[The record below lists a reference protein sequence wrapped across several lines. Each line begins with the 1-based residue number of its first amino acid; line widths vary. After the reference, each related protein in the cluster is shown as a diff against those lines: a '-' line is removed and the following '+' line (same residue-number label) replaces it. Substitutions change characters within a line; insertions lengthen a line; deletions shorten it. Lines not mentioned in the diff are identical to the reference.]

1 MQWEY
6 KISTFKVSAKSFF
19 TSDKDVHPVETQ
31 LNEMGRVGWELV
43 SMELGGQQAWGGSH
57 ATAVFKRPK

>member
-6 KISTFKVSAKSFF
+6 KIKTFKASAKSFF
-19 TSDKDVHPVETQ
+19 NSTRDVQPVEVQ
-31 LNEMGRVGWELV
+31 MNELGRMGWELV
-43 SMELGGQQAWGGSH
+43 SLELGNQQLMGSSI